1 MDEQLVCQR
10 RTGDADD
17 DEESKPSPQD
27 PVIKNCLEDW
37 NDLEEEYVELESL
50 HRTYQKKLT
59 EMVSLQDKC
68 LKQIAHHRYRMKT
81 IQESLKRNTKDLS
94 AEDKSEMK
102 SLQQKLLDR
111 KEAFRELEE
120 CLPHQNGLYLS
131 VILGQVNVSL
141 LNKGDKFQY
150 KREYERFKLVVSYIV
165 MCLSFV
171 QTFFGSYRW
180 VDAVLHF
187 LLVWYYCTLTI
198 RESILVVNGSRIK
211 GWWLTHHFISTVCA
225 GISLIWPD
233 GWSYQ
238 VFRTRYVIFIMY
250 LSFVY
255 VMQYYY
261 QNGCLYRLRTLGK
274 RHGMDITVE
283 GFMSWMWKGLA
294 FLLPLLFFG
303 YIFQIY
309 NAYVLWTLT
318 YDPRCTEWQVTALS
332 AITFGLAAGNTL
344 TTLVVIRDKLS
355 KDGFT
360 LRNFRHKYRYN
371 TTAGGQPAQASS
383 SPSSSKKTQKT
394 TTTATAAT
402 SSTTSVPPSTTTT
415 TPAASTTTVDAT
427 TTTTTTT
434 TPIPT
439 ATPTPADITT
449 TTTTTT
455 TSTTASTTTATTR
468 PSSSQ
473 EQETCEVK

>member
-1 MDEQLVCQR
+1 MDEQLVCHR
-10 RTGDADD
+10 RADDAD

-50 HRTYQKKLT
+50 HRTYQKKLN

-120 CLPHQNGLYLS
+120 CLPHQNGKLFTALSMLHLPATNPLLLYLNFNIPRLYLS

-150 KREYERFKLVVSYIV
+150 KREYERFKLVVSYII

-274 RHGMDITVE
+274 RHGMDITV
-283 GFMSWMWKGLA
+283 GKLS
-294 FLLPLLFFG
+294 PLFF
-303 YIFQIY
+303 
-309 NAYVLWTLT
+309 
-318 YDPRCTEWQVTALS
+318 LS
-332 AITFGLAAGNTL
+332 
-344 TTLVVIRDKLS
+344 LS
-355 KDGFT
+355 LGC
-360 LRNFRHKYRYN
+360 
-371 TTAGGQPAQASS
+371 
-383 SPSSSKKTQKT
+383 
-394 TTTATAAT
+394 
-402 SSTTSVPPSTTTT
+402 VP
-415 TPAASTTTVDAT
+415 
-427 TTTTTTT
+427 
-434 TPIPT
+434 
-439 ATPTPADITT
+439 
-449 TTTTTT
+449 
-455 TSTTASTTTATTR
+455 
-468 PSSSQ
+468 
-473 EQETCEVK
+473 